1 MRLADGVPAGHTDGL
16 KRNALTSSHPPSPLC
31 QEQAPRDQPESPA
44 IQDTRAQ
51 VGLGVPSL
59 SGLMTWLI

>member
-16 KRNALTSSHPPSPLC
+16 RRDALTSSRPPSPFC
-31 QEQAPRDQPESPA
+31 QEQAPRDQPESPV
-44 IQDTRAQ
+44 IKDLGAQ
-51 VGLGVPSL
+51 VDTGVPSE

>member
-16 KRNALTSSHPPSPLC
+16 RPDTSLRPPSPLC
-31 QEQAPRDQPESPA
+31 QEQAPRDQPESLV
-44 IQDTRAQ
+44 IKDLGAQ
-51 VGLGVPSL
+51 VGAGVPSE